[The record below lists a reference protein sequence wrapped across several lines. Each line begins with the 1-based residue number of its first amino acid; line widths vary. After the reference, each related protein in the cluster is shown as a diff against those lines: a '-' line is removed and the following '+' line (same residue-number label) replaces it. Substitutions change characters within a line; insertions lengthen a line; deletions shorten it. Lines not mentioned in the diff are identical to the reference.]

1 VLAVAFCGRQRPRN
15 RGEGQKEWTR
25 FPAGRTRPG
34 LAISPPTKKDT
45 PRKITT
51 SDTANDGKSLFH
63 NKTPHKALTAPKT
76 TPVTRPKNSGSRG
89 TVVVE
94 FSATFYLTRQYISA
108 EMQPFQHAE
117 HCV

>member
-1 VLAVAFCGRQRPRN
+1 
-15 RGEGQKEWTR
+15 
-25 FPAGRTRPG
+25 
-34 LAISPPTKKDT
+34 
-45 PRKITT
+45 
-51 SDTANDGKSLFH
+51 
-63 NKTPHKALTAPKT
+63 
-76 TPVTRPKNSGSRG
+76 VTRPKNSGSRG